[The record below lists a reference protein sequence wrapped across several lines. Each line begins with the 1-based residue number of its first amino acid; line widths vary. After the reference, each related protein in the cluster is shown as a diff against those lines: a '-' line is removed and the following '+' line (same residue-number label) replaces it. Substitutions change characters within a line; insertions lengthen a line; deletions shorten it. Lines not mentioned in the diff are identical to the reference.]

1 MVRQTYSHNRI
12 FQNAGF
18 DLIFGFSGLSGQIIG
33 DLAPNPPTGPLPVPV
48 LPSNWIIDW
57 RRFYDLGTPEGTPNF
72 GFNRARKIDPFLV
85 QELHTLPGGGGNLAF
100 RNMKR
105 GVNLG
110 LPSGQ
115 DIAKAMR
122 IKKPLTPAEIASGS
136 DGAVAKRQ
144 GLDKATP
151 LWYYIL
157 KEAQVRHDGERL
169 GPVGST
175 IVSEVFVGLVH
186 GDNTSFLWQKK
197 NWKPTL
203 PSAKAGTF
211 FMTDLLRLVDE
222 VNPLG

>member
-1 MVRQTYSHNRI
+1 
-12 FQNAGF
+12 
-18 DLIFGFSGLSGQIIG
+18 
-33 DLAPNPPTGPLPVPV
+33 V

-57 RRFYDLGTPEGTPNF
+57 RRFYDLGTPDGTPEFTLNHT
-72 GFNRARKIDPFLV
+72 RKLDPFLIP
-85 QELHTLPGGGGNLAF
+85 ELHNLPGGGGDLAF

-115 DIAKAMR
+115 DVAKAMR
-122 IKKPLTPAEIASGS
+122 IKNALTPGEIASGP
-136 DGAVAKRQ
+136 DGQVAKKQ

-157 KEAQVRHDGERL
+157 KEAQVRHNGERL

-175 IVSEVFVGLVH
+175 LVSEVFVGLIH
-186 GDNTSFLWQKK
+186 GDTKSFLWQAK

-203 PSAKAGTF
+203 PSAKPGTF
-211 FMTDLLRLVDE
+211 LMTDLLRLVDE
-222 VNPLG
+222 INPIGER